1 MLSAAI
7 FFHFYKILIFRVF
20 RVGGGG
26 GGGGG
31 GVKGQK
37 MADDYK
43 FQSVMIYGISVD
55 HIINIF
61 GTQV

>member
-1 MLSAAI
+1 MISAAI
-7 FFHFYKILIFRVF
+7 FFDFSKFSFFRCLGLG
-20 RVGGGG
+20 RA
-26 GGGGG
+26 GG

-37 MADDYK
+37 MTDDNK

>member
-1 MLSAAI
+1 MISAAI
-7 FFHFYKILIFRVF
+7 FFDFSKILIFQVF
-20 RVGGGG
+20 RV
-26 GGGGG
+26 GG

-37 MADDYK
+37 MTDDYK

-55 HIINIF
+55 HINIF

>member
-20 RVGGGG
+20 RVGE
-26 GGGGG
+26 GGG

>member
-1 MLSAAI
+1 MISAAI
-7 FFHFYKILIFRVF
+7 FFDFSKILIFQVF
-20 RVGGGG
+20 RV
-26 GGGGG
+26 GGGG

-37 MADDYK
+37 MTDDYK

-55 HIINIF
+55 HINIF

>member
-1 MLSAAI
+1 MISAAI
-7 FFHFYKILIFRVF
+7 FFDFSKILIFQVF
-20 RVGGGG
+20 RV
-26 GGGGG
+26 GGG

-37 MADDYK
+37 MTDDYK

-55 HIINIF
+55 HINIF